1 MKGLIYKDL
10 ALIGSQGKFFIVYL
24 LAFNVLFSF
33 LGDGS
38 GIGSFAVLICFMLSI
53 NCFAYDEQCR
63 FDKLAAASPI
73 PAGQVVLARY
83 LSSMI
88 LGVFGCVLTVGVGSV
103 IQLIRGQ
110 HAFFELLATLGVAV
124 CLSLLFMTLL
134 FPLFYKFGVNKS
146 RILMLIVCV
155 VPAFAFPLL
164 AEWFPG
170 IWDFLEISPALW
182 PIWSW
187 MAVVG
192 LILLLFASIA
202 LSRLIVKHKQY

>member
-10 ALIGSQGKFFIVYL
+10 ALIASQGKFFIIYL

-63 FDKLAAASPI
+63 FDKLAAASPV

-88 LGVFGCVLTVGVGSV
+88 LGVFGCVLTVGIGSV
-103 IQLIRGQ
+103 LQLIRRQ
-110 HAFFELLATLGVAV
+110 HAFFELLAALGVAV
-124 CLSLLFMTLL
+124 CLSLLFMTIL

-155 VPAFAFPLL
+155 LPAFAFPLL

-170 IWDFLEISPALW
+170 IWDFLEVPPALW
-182 PIWSW
+182 SIWGW
-187 MAVVG
+187 VAVAG
-192 LILLLFASIA
+192 LVLLLAASIA
-202 LSRLIVKHKQY
+202 LSRSIVRHKQY